1 MVKSKLLSLDAFAK
15 TEEDVRV
22 RTRAGGLITLGC
34 VVVTLLLLVSE
45 WRRLWEVEKRPQVV
59 LDRDRQQKLELRLDI
74 TFSQMP
80 CELLNL
86 DIIDDTGEAQ
96 LNLLEEGFTKTRLD
110 KHGRTLGKEEFR
122 VGETLPSTDDQDYC
136 GPCYGAR
143 DQDQNENL
151 PRSERVC
158 CQTCGEVRAAYAE
171 MNWATF
177 DGKGFEQCKREG
189 YTERLQEQINE
200 GCRVAGTAQLNR
212 VHGNI
217 HFAPGSAHVGKGHAH
232 DDSFYK
238 EHPHLSFNHVI
249 HSLSF
254 GPEIAGNPGPLNGR
268 AMEVPNGHSHF
279 FSYFAKVVPIRYETL
294 AGTITESAEFSV
306 TAHDRPV
313 HGGRDADHPNTV
325 HFRGGMAG
333 MTINFEMS
341 PLKVI
346 QREQYASTWTAF
358 VLNAIT
364 SIGGVLAV
372 GTVLDRVTYHTQRTL
387 MGKKTL

>member
-34 VVVTLLLLVSE
+34 VLVTVLLLVSE
-45 WRRLWEVEKRPQVV
+45 WRRLWEVEQRPQLV

-74 TFSQMP
+74 TFPQMP

-86 DIIDDTGEAQ
+86 DIIDDTGEVQ
-96 LNLLEEGFTKTRLD
+96 LNLLEEGFTKTRQD
-110 KHGRTLGKEEFR
+110 QHGRALGQERFR
-122 VGETLPSTDDQDYC
+122 VGETAAPVDDPDYC

-143 DQDQNENL
+143 DQSKNEEL

-158 CQTCGEVRAAYAE
+158 CQTCADVRAAYAE
-171 MNWATF
+171 QNWATF

-189 YTERLQEQINE
+189 YAERLQEQINE
-200 GCRVAGTAQLNR
+200 GCRVAGTAHLNR

-232 DDSFYK
+232 DDSLYK
-238 EHPHLSFNHVI
+238 QHSHLSFNHKI
-249 HSLSF
+249 NSLSF
-254 GPEIAGNPGPLNGR
+254 GPAIAGNPGPLD
-268 AMEVPNGHSHF
+268 GHSNVVADGHDHF
-279 FSYFAKVVPIRYETL
+279 FSYFAKIVPTRYEAL
-294 AGTITESAEFSV
+294 DGAITESAQFSA

-313 HGGRDADHPNTV
+313 RGGRDADHPNTV

-333 MTINFEMS
+333 MAINFEMS

-346 QREQYASTWTAF
+346 LRDQYASTWTAF
-358 VLNAIT
+358 VLNVIT

-372 GTVLDRVTYHTQRTL
+372 GTVLDRVTYHTQRTI